1 MTLDN
6 DCPTANKRFDCYP
19 SGTVILT
26 RTRAGPSSNC
36 VRGFPGTDRG
46 TTRANGR
53 AAWLKQAHS
62 HLREADPV

>member
-26 RTRAGPSSNC
+26 QLGVINDL
-36 VRGFPGTDRG
+36 G
-46 TTRANGR
+46 
-53 AAWLKQAHS
+53 AALEQ
-62 HLREADPV
+62 